1 MNVGDTLE
9 TMSDTR
15 ALVLTIIGTD
25 LAVVTIV
32 VTVLSMSIAGVN
44 TRIDDLRDDVRSMD
58 DRLRAVEVGF
68 GKVEQR
74 LDTIERA
81 ILPRAQPADQ

>member
-1 MNVGDTLE
+1 
-9 TMSDTR
+9 MSDTR
-15 ALVLTIIGTD
+15 ALILTIVGTG

-32 VTVLSMSIAGVN
+32 VAVLSMLIAGVN

-58 DRLRAVEVGF
+58 DWLRAVEIGF

-81 ILPRAQPADQ
+81 ILPAATPAD

>member
-1 MNVGDTLE
+1 
-9 TMSDTR
+9 MSDTR
-15 ALVLTIIGTD
+15 ALILTIVGTG

-32 VTVLSMSIAGVN
+32 VAVLSMLIVGVN

-58 DRLRAVEVGF
+58 DRLRAVEIGF

-81 ILPRAQPADQ
+81 ILPAATPAD

>member
-1 MNVGDTLE
+1 
-9 TMSDTR
+9 MSDTR
-15 ALVLTIIGTD
+15 ALVLTIVGTG

-32 VTVLSMSIAGVN
+32 VAVLSMSIAGVN

-58 DRLRAVEVGF
+58 ERLRAVEVGF

-81 ILPRAQPADQ
+81 ILPRVQPADQ

>member
-1 MNVGDTLE
+1 
-9 TMSDTR
+9 MSDTR
-15 ALVLTIIGTD
+15 ALILTIVGTG

-32 VTVLSMSIAGVN
+32 VAVLSMSIAGVN

-58 DRLRAVEVGF
+58 ERLRAVEVGF

-81 ILPRAQPADQ
+81 ILPRVQPADQ

>member
-1 MNVGDTLE
+1 
-9 TMSDTR
+9 MSDTR
-15 ALVLTIIGTD
+15 ALVLTIIGTG

-32 VTVLSMSIAGVN
+32 VAVQSMLIASVN

-81 ILPRAQPADQ
+81 ILPRVQAADQ